1 MNNATLI
8 NFPLNSKSKYYDKDI
23 KDIGYSTEKAKEY
36 LSKVTLDN
44 KENNNQDINKNDINT
59 KNNSNKD
66 VASVKNTEED
76 NKSEIKKQIS
86 KLNLK
91 IIVNKNNSERVKS
104 AYIINDN
111 LKEIGIKSTIE
122 ELSDVD
128 MSKSMSEGNYDIALV
143 GWELSSIPDATNILN
158 NIGYEDEK
166 LTNYITSLKSAT
178 SESQIKDIY
187 KSIQR
192 YVNNNA
198 LFMSLVITDD
208 YIASNRRIEGRISPN
223 SFNIYEGIT
232 NLNIS
237 K

>member
-1 MNNATLI
+1 MLT
-8 NFPLNSKSKYYDKDI
+8 FFGK
-23 KDIGYSTEKAKEY
+23 
-36 LSKVTLDN
+36 
-44 KENNNQDINKNDINT
+44 
-59 KNNSNKD
+59 
-66 VASVKNTEED
+66 
-76 NKSEIKKQIS
+76 IS
-86 KLNLK
+86 QRD
-91 IIVNKNNSERVKS
+91 NSERIKS

-128 MSKSMSEGNYDIALV
+128 MAKSMSEGNYDIALV

-166 LTNYITSLKSAT
+166 LTNYINSLKNAT